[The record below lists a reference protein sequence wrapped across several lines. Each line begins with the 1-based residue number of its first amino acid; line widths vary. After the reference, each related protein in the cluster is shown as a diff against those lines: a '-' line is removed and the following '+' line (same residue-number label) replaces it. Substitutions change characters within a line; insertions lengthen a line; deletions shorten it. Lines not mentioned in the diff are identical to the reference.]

1 LGKLLAIIFVIVFFG
16 FFWYFYDNPVLV
28 PSILGI
34 EKLFPQ
40 TMIESFDE
48 NPISLQFEK
57 GLKTLTKD
65 FEHEFDPT
73 VLENQIHELTNK
85 QREFYNLDT
94 LENDSKLGNVARGHS
109 TDMKNR
115 NYFAHV
121 TPEGLNPTNRG
132 EKLDY
137 SCTKFYGFY
146 LTYGIAENIAKY
158 WTFTNYFIRGNYLS
172 YNWHTEASLANEIV
186 EGWMN
191 SPGHRK
197 NILAPDFEKLGVGV
211 SIGDDGAVYAT
222 QNFC

>member
-1 LGKLLAIIFVIVFFG
+1 MV
-16 FFWYFYDNPVLV
+16 
-28 PSILGI
+28 
-34 EKLFPQ
+34 
-40 TMIESFDE
+40 ESFDE

-73 VLENQIHELTNK
+73 ALENQIHELTNK
-85 QREFYNLDT
+85 QREFYNLAT
-94 LENDSKLGNVARGHS
+94 LENDSKLANVARGHS

-121 TPEGLNPTNRG
+121 TPDGLNPTNRG
-132 EKLDY
+132 ERLDY

-158 WTFTNYFIRGNYLS
+158 WTFTNYLIRGNYIS
-172 YNWHTEASLANEIV
+172 YDWQTEESLANEIV

-197 NILAPDFEKLGVGV
+197 NILAPNFEKLGVGV
-211 SIGDDGAVYAT
+211 SISDDGAVYAT

>member
-16 FFWYFYDNPVLV
+16 FFWYFYDNPVLL
-28 PSILGI
+28 PSVLGI
-34 EKLFPQ
+34 QKLFPQ
-40 TMIESFDE
+40 TMVESFDE

-57 GLKTLTKD
+57 GLKTVTKD
-65 FEHEFDPT
+65 FKQELDPT
-73 VLENQIHELTNK
+73 ALENQIHELTNK
-85 QREFYNLDT
+85 QREFHNLAT
-94 LENDSKLGNVARGHS
+94 LENDSKLANVARGHS

-115 NYFAHV
+115 NYFSHE
-121 TPEGLNPTNRG
+121 TPDGLNPTNRG
-132 EKLDY
+132 ERLDY

-197 NILAPDFEKLGVGV
+197 NILATDFEKLGVGV